1 MTNDLCY
8 NIDKGMVNGVLFQD
22 LKKAFDIHTVMV
34 PKLLQFR
41 LAYVIFNKS
50 EFDAYVQKCPLLAQ
64 SPPLVLLVEADAF
77 VLL

>member
-50 EFDAYVQKCPLLAQ
+50 NQ
-64 SPPLVLLVEADAF
+64 SNQIKLSTYIAHDP
-77 VLL
+77 